1 MTDQEDTISAIT
13 KDTRVTIGLTFLI
26 VASLLGGWR
35 SLDNRLTQNQHAID
49 LLRVEIKALRDAT
62 EMMAADR
69 WHRTSMRL
77 WAEAL
82 AAQNPDLAV
91 PPVPNSN

>member
-35 SLDNRLTQNQHAID
+35 SLDNRLTENQYAIE
-49 LLRVEIKALRDAT
+49 LLRVEIKALREVT
-62 EMMAADR
+62 EVASEDR

-82 AAQNPDLAV
+82 AAQNPDLSV
-91 PPVPNSN
+91 PPVPSN

>member
-1 MTDQEDTISAIT
+1 MSDQEDTMNAIT

-26 VASLLGGWR
+26 VSTLALGWR

-49 LLRVEIKALRDAT
+49 LLRIEVKALRELT
-62 EMMAADR
+62 ETMTADR

-82 AAQNPDLAV
+82 AAQNPELSV
-91 PPVPNSN
+91 PPVPAH